1 MAKTKTNG
9 EADELAESPAEV
21 DPGPSDQPAEDP
33 VVPDATVASS
43 PERFVLGSWAGIE
56 QHNCTLCPW
65 NTVEG
70 LYAFERHW
78 EAHLSLNATAAVEQ
92 PKALI
97 FGPDGN
103 PL

>member
-1 MAKTKTNG
+1 MARTKP
-9 EADELAESPAEV
+9 ADDEVADSPAEV
-21 DPGPSDQPAEDP
+21 DPGPSAQPAEDSIA
-33 VVPDATVASS
+33 PDATVASS

-70 LYAFERHW
+70 IDAFERHW
-78 EAHLSLNATAAVEQ
+78 EAHVSLQATAIVEQ
-92 PKALI
+92 PRALI